1 MKNKDTFFKILFLLL
16 VLFFLPSGFV
26 HAENTTESHNDQT
39 TETKKKAG
47 FTVQSVL
54 PENQINDRV
63 SYYHLL
69 VHPGQT
75 QTIEVKILNNSSET
89 QEYNVEVI
97 RAATNKNGLI
107 TYDER
112 EKKPNESMK
121 LPITAI
127 AKPKFDVVSVKAYS
141 EGKAEIELSIPNDQ
155 PFEGILLGGIRISL
169 KEKDAD
175 EKETGLSVQNTYGYA
190 IGMVV
195 TEEEKSPIYGEPEL
209 KLAGVKPELN
219 YGSKILEASIQN
231 PEPVSI
237 KDATVEGKIVSK
249 GTNKAIAENKIK
261 NVSIAPNS
269 VFPFH
274 IDWGMNQIVAGEYT
288 FKGIAKVGENKWQ
301 FEQDFTITSK
311 IAKKMNEQT
320 AFKIIIPDWYMTTA
334 YILIV
339 VTVTVLAFLIVRIVK
354 RTKGRKSNEA

>member
-1 MKNKDTFFKILFLLL
+1 MKNKKKFYKLCFLLL
-16 VLFFLPSGFV
+16 VLFLLPSGIT
-26 HAENTTESHNDQT
+26 HAEKTTTSDNDET
-39 TETKKKAG
+39 TETRKQAG
-47 FTVQSVL
+47 FQVQSVL

-75 QTIEVKILNNSSET
+75 QTIELKIMNNSPET
-89 QEYNVEVI
+89 QHYTVEVI

-112 EKKPNESMK
+112 DKRPDESMR
-121 LPITAI
+121 LPIT
-127 AKPKFDVVSVKAYS
+127 DVAQPRSNEVSVKSYS
-141 EGKAEIELSIPNDQ
+141 EGKAEIDLSIPNDQ
-155 PFEGILLGGIRISL
+155 PFEGILLGGIRVSL
-169 KEKDAD
+169 KEGSTEDS
-175 EKETGLSVQNTYGYA
+175 ETGLSVKNTYGYA
-190 IGMVV
+190 IGMVL
-195 TEEEKSPIYGEPEL
+195 TEDEKNSIYGEPEL
-209 KLAGVKPELN
+209 KLTTVKPEVN

-237 KDATVEGKIVSK
+237 KDATVEGKIISK
-249 GTNKAIAENKIK
+249 RTNKSVAEGKLK

-288 FKGIAKVGENKWQ
+288 LKGIARIGDKKWQ
-301 FEQDFTITSK
+301 FEQNFTISSK

-320 AFKIIIPDWYMTTA
+320 VFKIIIPDWWMHTA
-334 YILIV
+334 YILIM
-339 VTVTVLAFLIVRIVK
+339 VTVGVLVFLIVRLVK